1 MEEGGDQKQC
11 EPKATLGGIP
21 FWLGVIL
28 MVELW
33 DLSCVSGG
41 ALLFDLGVA
50 EGGSGKWGCRLS
62 WGMFFLGSVLI
73 GKKGVAYLRRD
84 ASADEGR

>member
-28 MVELW
+28 MA
-33 DLSCVSGG
+33 LSFG
-41 ALLFDLGVA
+41 
-50 EGGSGKWGCRLS
+50 
-62 WGMFFLGSVLI
+62 I
-73 GKKGVAYLRRD
+73 
-84 ASADEGR
+84 

>member
-28 MVELW
+28 VG
-33 DLSCVSGG
+33 LSFGIYPAYPAVRFFSISAWRKGEVANG
-41 ALLFDLGVA
+41 AVG
-50 EGGSGKWGCRLS
+50 
-62 WGMFFLGSVLI
+62 
-73 GKKGVAYLRRD
+73 
-84 ASADEGR
+84 

>member
-33 DLSCVSGG
+33 DLSCVPAGRFFSISAWRKGEVANG
-41 ALLFDLGVA
+41 AVG
-50 EGGSGKWGCRLS
+50 
-62 WGMFFLGSVLI
+62 
-73 GKKGVAYLRRD
+73 
-84 ASADEGR
+84 